1 MDAPH
6 PRVDRLA
13 FAAGEQVAE
22 VGGVEAARQEGL
34 LGDVFATLG
43 EPLVEVL
50 GVPGDPAHPHRRD
63 VQQVERILGAVGD
76 AGAEAP
82 VPVDQV
88 DLEGAAFSVLA
99 EQVDRDEGAGSA
111 PAHDRDPLSF

>member
-1 MDAPH
+1 
-6 PRVDRLA
+6 
-13 FAAGEQVAE
+13 
-22 VGGVEAARQEGL
+22 
-34 LGDVFATLG
+34 
-43 EPLVEVL
+43 
-50 GVPGDPAHPHRRD
+50 
-63 VQQVERILGAVGD
+63 VERILGAVGD